1 MKTNCWEFKNC
12 GREPN
17 GSKVDELGACPA
29 STETRLNGVHGGKNA
44 GRACWVVA
52 GTMCSGKP
60 RGTFAKQYSNCRTC
74 DFYLALIQEEGLDL
88 ELSIELLS
96 RIKINNVTI
105 PEYNQ

>member
-1 MKTNCWEFKNC
+1 MC
-12 GREPN
+12 G
-17 GSKVDELGACPA
+17 
-29 STETRLNGVHGGKNA
+29 
-44 GRACWVVA
+44 
-52 GTMCSGKP
+52 GKP